1 MIRQLTGIVADITDG
16 SVVIDVGGVGY
27 LVATPLSPA
36 HFTFGSTV
44 TLHTHLAVRET
55 ALDLYGFGSRDDL
68 HLFSLL
74 LGIPKVGPKSA
85 LQIMTQA
92 DVAMIKKAVLS
103 DDASYLHKMAG
114 IGKKTAEKIVIE
126 LKDKFDGF
134 SSSDTAA
141 DGGDVVADTP
151 FAADA
156 IDALVALGYPQVDA
170 RKAVQQ
176 LPADITTANE
186 AVRAALQQLGQA

>member
-1 MIRQLTGIVADITDG
+1 MIRQLTGTVVDITEG
-16 SVVIDVGGVGY
+16 AVVIDVGGVGY
-27 LVATPLSPA
+27 LVATPLSPS
-36 HFTFGSTV
+36 HFTFGNTV
-44 TLHTHLAVRET
+44 TLHTYLAVRET

-68 HLFSLL
+68 QLFSLL
-74 LGIPKVGPKSA
+74 LGIPKIGPKSA
-85 LQIMTQA
+85 LHIMTQA

-126 LKDKFDGF
+126 LKDKFEHFAG
-134 SSSDTAA
+134 SDTAT
-141 DGGDVVADTP
+141 DGTVSTPETP

-156 IDALVALGYPQVDA
+156 IDALIALGYPHADA

-176 LPADITTANE
+176 LPSDITTANE